1 MRKFVLTEEKEKI
14 PAFYVAAG
22 AAAGFLNGLLG
33 ALGGIVL
40 VLALSKKIKEPDVRF
55 ATSVA
60 VMTPVTAVA
69 ALNYLSS
76 GDAPPYPLLLLP
88 AAIGGALGAA
98 LSGKLKGDALTCI
111 FAALTA
117 VAGINML
124 LG

>member
-1 MRKFVLTEEKEKI
+1 MKRIAITEEKKKI
-14 PAFYVAAG
+14 PVYYIAAG

-40 VLALSKKIKEPDVRF
+40 VFALSKRIQEPDVLF

-60 VMTPVTAVA
+60 VMAPVTALA
-69 ALNYLSS
+69 ALNYFAS
-76 GDAPPYPLLLLP
+76 GDAPPYPLLLIP
-88 AAIGGALGAA
+88 AAAGGALGAA
-98 LSGKLKGDALTCI
+98 LSGKIKGDGLTYI
-111 FAALTA
+111 FAVLTA